1 MDTFIMILCLYV
13 LPTLFIILYA
23 KYFNK
28 EDEVSTVATIFMLLP
43 IINLSWLFIILLHCI
58 GRFAENNWLT
68 NWINEGKEFDDD

>member
-28 EDEVSTVATIFMLLP
+28 EDKITTAQTLFMIIP
-43 IINLSWLFIILLHCI
+43 IINLSWLIIIAIHCVL
-58 GRFAENNWLT
+58 RFMDNNWLT
-68 NWINEGKEFDDD
+68 NWLNEGK